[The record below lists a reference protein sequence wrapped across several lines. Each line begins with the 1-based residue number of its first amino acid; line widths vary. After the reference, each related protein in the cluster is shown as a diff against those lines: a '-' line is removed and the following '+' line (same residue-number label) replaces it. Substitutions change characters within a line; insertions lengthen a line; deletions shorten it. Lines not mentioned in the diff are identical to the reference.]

1 MLDLYEEL
9 RSLVAR
15 LAEARLDFALCGG
28 LAMAVHSRPRATVD
42 IDLLVPPGSLEA
54 VKAVVRDLGYRIEAQ
69 PMVLLAG
76 AVRIH
81 RLSKPDPESEDILSV
96 DLLVVTPRLEE
107 AWRTREHLVW
117 EQGRLPVV
125 SRSGLVLLKSLRNS
139 GQDQDDIRRLR
150 EDSE

>member
-1 MLDLYEEL
+1 
-9 RSLVAR
+9 
-15 LAEARLDFALCGG
+15 
-28 LAMAVHSRPRATVD
+28 
-42 IDLLVPPGSLEA
+42 
-54 VKAVVRDLGYRIEAQ
+54 
-69 PMVLLAG
+69 LLAG